1 MVAATSGAESGT
13 EPVWVVALSALA
25 LWGPFIVMLVM
36 FSQRFG
42 TKNFVRDY
50 FFRFRWVDLI
60 GVPIGVASQLVLVN
74 LVYWPLREFFPD
86 TFSSEQIE
94 DRARDLYDRANGP
107 WIIVL
112 VFIVVIGAPFVE
124 ELVYRGFVHGT
135 LRSTMN
141 DAVALIVAA
150 VWFTAVHLTPVEYPG
165 LFAFA
170 LVLGFAFHFTKRLGM
185 PIVAHMAFNATGL
198 ILVSLQ

>member
-1 MVAATSGAESGT
+1 MATTSSAESGS
-13 EPVWVVALSALA
+13 EPVWVIALSALA
-25 LWGPFIVMLVM
+25 LWVPFVAMLVI
-36 FSQRFG
+36 FSQQFG

-50 FFRFRWVDLI
+50 FFKFRWVDLL
-60 GVPIGVASQLVLVN
+60 GVPLGVASQLVLVN

-94 DRARDLYDRANGP
+94 DRARDLYERADGP
-107 WIIVL
+107 WLIVL
-112 VFIVVIGAPFVE
+112 VVIVVVGAPFVE
-124 ELVYRGFVHGT
+124 ELVYRGFIHGT

-141 DAVALIVAA
+141 SAVALVVAA
-150 VWFTAVHLTPVEYPG
+150 MWFTAIHLAPVEYPG

-170 LVLGFAFHFTKRLGM
+170 LVLGLSFHVTKRLGM

>member
-1 MVAATSGAESGT
+1 MATTSSAESGS
-13 EPVWVVALSALA
+13 EPVWVIALSALA
-25 LWGPFIVMLVM
+25 LWVPFVAMLVI
-36 FSQRFG
+36 FSQQFG

-50 FFRFRWVDLI
+50 FFKFRWVDLL
-60 GVPIGVASQLVLVN
+60 GVPLGVASQLVLVN

-94 DRARDLYDRANGP
+94 DRARDLYERADGP
-107 WIIVL
+107 WLIVL
-112 VFIVVIGAPFVE
+112 VVIVVIGAPFVE
-124 ELVYRGFVHGT
+124 ELVYRGFIHGT

-141 DAVALIVAA
+141 SAVALVVAA
-150 VWFTAVHLTPVEYPG
+150 MWFTAIHLAPVEYPG

-170 LVLGFAFHFTKRLGM
+170 LVLGLSFHVTKRLGM

>member
-1 MVAATSGAESGT
+1 M
-13 EPVWVVALSALA
+13 PVRRFALLLALLPVTAMFVGFVALDQTPS
-25 LWGPFIVMLVM
+25 
-36 FSQRFG
+36 
-42 TKNFVRDY
+42 
-50 FFRFRWVDLI
+50 WVDLL
-60 GVPIGVASQLVLVN
+60 GVPLGVASQLVLVN

-94 DRARDLYDRANGP
+94 DRARDLYERADGP
-107 WIIVL
+107 WLIVL
-112 VFIVVIGAPFVE
+112 VVIVVIGAPFVE
-124 ELVYRGFVHGT
+124 ELVYRGFIHGT

-141 DAVALIVAA
+141 SAVALVVAA
-150 VWFTAVHLTPVEYPG
+150 MWFTAIHLAPVEYPG

-170 LVLGFAFHFTKRLGM
+170 LVLGLSFHVTKRLGM